1 MRLAYKVKSEFRA
14 RLQRYQISFYGL
26 LFEFLIWLDN
36 LLIFEHGLRQGA
48 QDVSSVARFSDR
60 RFFIGDAGNRVVFSD
75 SGLNRIN
82 G

>member
-14 RLQRYQISFYGL
+14 WLERYQISFYGL

-36 LLIFEHGLRQGA
+36 LLIFEHGLCQGE
-48 QDVSSVARFSDR
+48 QDVSSAARFSAR
-60 RFFIGDAGNRVVFSD
+60 GFFIGEAGNRVVFSD
-75 SGLNRIN
+75 GDLNLIL

>member
-14 RLQRYQISFYGL
+14 WLERYQISFYGL

-36 LLIFEHGLRQGA
+36 LLIFEHGLCQCE
-48 QDVSSVARFSDR
+48 QDVSSAARFSAR
-60 RFFIGDAGNRVVFSD
+60 GFFIGEAGNRVVFSD
-75 SGLNRIN
+75 GDLNLIL